1 MNRRK
6 WRIIVISVLALVML
20 TACHKQV
27 KVTVPKTS
35 AAQFVI
41 QSHDNQSA
49 QQAKLLNQFVE
60 QRLLTTKGLYTNYRV
75 RKNSKQVATGHDL
88 LLESSGL
95 WLTALVNQHRYGQFR
110 QFYKATKNQFD
121 QGNQFSY
128 RIEETG
134 KKADVNATLD
144 DLRVIRALQT
154 YTQLTHSS
162 KYRHEAA
169 KRFALLR
176 QTVIKDS
183 GQVADFYN
191 VKSKETSNDSALS
204 YYDLLTL
211 KYFESVSPAEQK
223 LYRKQLAVVKKGYL
237 GDGFPLYAS
246 SYNWQTNQYSAKALN
261 TSEMLETLLH
271 LSEVGQLKSQS
282 LSWLNQQVTRK
293 QLYNEYTT
301 LGTVTDRNQS
311 AANYALAAMI
321 FANAGHRQAYQ
332 RAMAV
337 VWQGQVTDKTS
348 PIYGGLGD
356 VKTTDA
362 YSYNNLVGLVATM
375 Y

>member
-1 MNRRK
+1 MKRRK
-6 WRIIVISVLALVML
+6 WQLISIAVLALVML

-41 QSHDNQSA
+41 KTQDQQSP
-49 QQAKLLNQFVE
+49 QQTKLLQQFVE
-60 QRLLTTKGLYTNYRV
+60 QRLLTTKGLYTNYHRS
-75 RKNSKQVATGHDL
+75 KNSKQVATGHDL

-95 WLTALVNQHRYGQFR
+95 WLLTLANQHQYKQFR
-110 QFYKATKNQFD
+110 QFYKATKQQFD
-121 QGNQFSY
+121 QGNQFTY
-128 RIEETG
+128 RVEETG

-154 YTQLTHSS
+154 YAQLTHST

-169 KRFALLR
+169 ERFAMLR

-191 VKSKETSNDSALS
+191 VKSKAASDNGALS

-211 KYFESVSPAEQK
+211 KYFESVSSAGRQ
-223 LYRKQLAVVKKGYL
+223 LYQKQLKVVKKGYL

-271 LSEVGQLKSQS
+271 LAEVGQLKSQS
-282 LSWLNQQVTRK
+282 LSWLKQQVDRK
-293 QLYNEYTT
+293 QLYNGYTT
-301 LGTVTDRNQS
+301 MGTATNRDQS

-321 FANAGHRQAYQ
+321 FANAGKRQAY
-332 RAMAV
+332 REAMTL
-337 VWQGQVTDKTS
+337 VWQSQITAKSS

-356 VKTTDA
+356 QKTTDA
-362 YSYNNLVGLVATM
+362 YSFNNLVGLVATL

>member
-1 MNRRK
+1 MNLRK
-6 WRIIVISVLALVML
+6 WQVIIISTLALVIL

-41 QSHDNQSA
+41 KSHNNQST
-49 QQAKLLNQFVE
+49 QQTKLLNQFVE
-60 QRLLTTKGLYTNYRV
+60 RRLLTTKGLYTNYRKH
-75 RKNSKQVATGHDL
+75 KNSKQLATGHDL

-95 WLTALVNQHRYGQFR
+95 WLTILVNQHRYGQFR
-110 QFYKATKNQFD
+110 RFYKATKTQFD

-128 RIEETG
+128 RIEENG
-134 KKADVNATLD
+134 KKANVNATLD

-154 YTQLTHSS
+154 YTQVTHSS

-183 GQVADFYN
+183 GQVANFYN
-191 VKSKETSNDSALS
+191 VKSKETSDDSALG

-211 KYFESVSPAEQK
+211 RYFESVSSAEQQ
-223 LYRKQLAVVKKGYL
+223 LYRKQLSVVKKGYL

-246 SYNWQTNQYSAKALN
+246 SYNWRTNQYSAKALN

-271 LSEVGQLKSQS
+271 LAEVGQLKSQS
-282 LSWLNQQVTRK
+282 LSWLNQQVTRN
-293 QLYNEYTT
+293 QLYNGYTT
-301 LGTVTDRNQS
+301 LGTVTDRGQS

-321 FANAGHRQAYQ
+321 FANAGDQSAYQ
-332 RAMAV
+332 RAMAL
-337 VWQGQVTDKTS
+337 VWQSQVTAKKS

-356 VKTTDA
+356 LKTTDA